1 MNRRKFLATSAVTS
15 AALVTSVTDRSTLAN
30 APTVNEPALS
40 FKLNYAPHFGMFK
53 NHTGDDLV
61 AQLQFFKEQGFNAL
75 EDNGLPQRPVA
86 DQEKIGK
93 TLADLKMTMG
103 VFVATNLK
111 HNPLKADEDE
121 FLTVEKI
128 PVKDALKMAEHGEM
142 PDAKSL
148 AALLMARSYLE

>member
-30 APTVNEPALS
+30 VPSVNAPARS

-75 EDNGLPQRPVA
+75 EDNGLPQRSVA

-103 VFVATNLK
+103 VFVATKDFDKATFAVTTWKPEMREPILK
-111 HNPLKADEDE
+111 
-121 FLTVEKI
+121 
-128 PVKDALKMAEHGEM
+128 
-142 PDAKSL
+142 
-148 AALLMARSYLE
+148 

>member
-1 MNRRKFLATSAVTS
+1 
-15 AALVTSVTDRSTLAN
+15 
-30 APTVNEPALS
+30 
-40 FKLNYAPHFGMFK
+40 
-53 NHTGDDLV
+53 
-61 AQLQFFKEQGFNAL
+61 
-75 EDNGLPQRPVA
+75 
-86 DQEKIGK
+86 
-93 TLADLKMTMG
+93 MG

-128 PVKDALKMAEHGEM
+128 PAKDALKMAEHGEM